1 METAAVGDMAAS
13 PKRETHAMAP
23 IGLHSRC
30 MPFINTVYTAQIRT
44 VGVARRGLGADGY
57 GSKVR

>member
-13 PKRETHAMAP
+13 PKREIQAMAST
-23 IGLHSRC
+23 GLYSRYTSLTD
-30 MPFINTVYTAQIRT
+30 TVYTAQ

-57 GSKVR
+57 GSRVR

>member
-1 METAAVGDMAAS
+1 
-13 PKRETHAMAP
+13 
-23 IGLHSRC
+23 
-30 MPFINTVYTAQIRT
+30 MPFINTVYTAQIRM